1 MDRYTE
7 QDCYDDDTNAPSRNF
22 IYDFDSVRWLV
33 NPTEWR
39 EVRSC
44 PTSAPDP
51 SLPAAAPDL
60 YPLPLPCSS

>member
-1 MDRYTE
+1 MDRYQE

-39 EVRSC
+39 EVR
-44 PTSAPDP
+44 A
-51 SLPAAAPDL
+51 LPPPPP
-60 YPLPLPCSS
+60 PLTHPPCPCSS